1 MSHQT
6 ETAAFR
12 YIDLFAGIGGFHA
25 VLDSMGGECVY
36 AVEIDKAAQDVYEA
50 NWGMRPLGSNDKGDI
65 TLDTQTE
72 LEVNVPEHDVL
83 VAGFPCQPFSKSG
96 AQKGMDE
103 IRGTLFFDIM
113 RIVNDR
119 KPAVVLLE
127 NVRNLAGPRHVHEW
141 DVIIER
147 LRKAGYRVSHTASV
161 LSPVK
166 VAPEFGGHPQTRD
179 RVFIAATRVA
189 PLRPTPE
196 AEEALARGRIVLPD
210 PVQDTD
216 ETVKPIALD
225 HLKMQRPWNLMA
237 DLPLDEKNV
246 GGSSVSVDEWRWID
260 HWERLVQRMR
270 AMLAHEADRAG
281 LPAKEI
287 PGFPIWANVWT
298 TDENER
304 RAALEGAAGMAWKV
318 SHLRKNYELYDR
330 LRSYDAFLAS
340 TEKGATEKGATEK
353 GATEKVATEKG
364 ADEKVATEKGADESR
379 WTPNWLGT
387 TRQFPESRQKMEWQ
401 AQDSGSIRDCVISMR
416 PSGLRVK
423 QMTHLPALVAI
434 SQTPIIGPL
443 ERRLTIEE
451 GTLLQG
457 LPASFKGA
465 TWKQL
470 GNGVNTGVVAQALS
484 AQVERDAAL
493 LELDER
499 GRRVLAAVRETMR
512 VTGGDLREK
521 IAAAVTRG
529 QAKVS
534 RTDVVEGSRAA

>member
-50 NWGMRPLGSNDKGDI
+50 NWGVRPLGSNDKGDI
-65 TLDTQTE
+65 TLDTQTAR
-72 LEVNVPEHDVL
+72 EVNVPEHDVL

-196 AEEALARGRIVLPD
+196 AEEALATGGIVLPD
-210 PVQDTD
+210 PVQDTH
-216 ETVKPIALD
+216 ESVKPIALD
-225 HLKMQRPWNLMA
+225 HLKMQRPWNLMT

-330 LRSYDAFLAS
+330 LRSYDAFVS
-340 TEKGATEKGATEK
+340 SPEG
-353 GATEKVATEKG
+353 
-364 ADEKVATEKGADESR
+364 GADESR

-401 AQDSGSIRDCVISMR
+401 AQDSRSIRDCVISMR

-512 VTGGDLREK
+512 VTGGDLRER
-521 IAAAVTRG
+521 IAAAVHRG
-529 QAKVS
+529 QTRRVAGS
-534 RTDVVEGSRAA
+534 GTERSRAA